1 MRAPSAL
8 PAPVRRPLAVVA
20 AVSAVVVVVLGVLFA
35 NSSTGTPFDVSVR
48 SALLDVGAPWRQ
60 FSLIVD
66 WTAEPVGGAVVFA
79 TLVVVCLRLGHRRAA
94 VLAVAGPAVTVAV
107 TTALKPLVGRE
118 INDGFLAY
126 PSGHTATATAV
137 TLIAALV
144 FVERRKIGAGKGVL
158 LIAVPT
164 MVAAFVMAWAQ
175 VLLNAH
181 YPTDTIGGF
190 FAAFAVVPPTA
201 WVIDRIADHHAANRS
216 SRDSRMP

>member
-8 PAPVRRPLAVVA
+8 PAPVRRPLAVVSLT
-20 AVSAVVVVVLGVLFA
+20 SAVVVAVLGVLFA
-35 NSSTGTPFDVSVR
+35 NATTGTPFDVSVR

-60 FSLIVD
+60 LSLIVD
-66 WTAEPVGGAVVFA
+66 WTAEPVGGVVVFA
-79 TLVVVCLRLGHRRAA
+79 TLAVVCLRLGQRRAA

-126 PSGHTATATAV
+126 PSGHTASTTAV
-137 TLIAALV
+137 TLVAVLV
-144 FVERRKIGAGKGVL
+144 FVQRRELGGGKGMTLV
-158 LIAVPT
+158 AGYTV
-164 MVAAFVMAWAQ
+164 VAAFVMAWAQ

-190 FAAFAVVPPTA
+190 CTALAVVPPTA
-201 WVIDRIADHHAANRS
+201 WLLDRVADKIS
-216 SRDSRMP
+216 SGRTP